1 MKNLLVEEARALI
14 LNQAQPLAQE
24 EVSLFEA
31 DGRVL
36 GEMIDALRD
45 QPPFAAS
52 AMDGWAIH
60 EADARAPGAKLRIIG
75 ESAAGRPFDG
85 KIGPGEAV
93 RIFTGAAMPMGADA
107 VVIQEDAEHHERQVT
122 LKVASGPHAHT
133 RSAGVDFKLSDQLLQ
148 PGARLDPWRIALA
161 AAAGRGTLRVR
172 RRPKVVLLST
182 GEEIV
187 SAGAPPGKFQIFDSG
202 GPALASLVRTW
213 GGEPVRLAPAR
224 DEVAAIADAV
234 RSSAGE
240 VVVTIGGASVGDY
253 DLVKPALAALGLE
266 LIFESVRMR
275 PGKPTWF
282 GRLADGRLVVGL
294 PGNPSSALVC
304 AQLFLRPLVMALQG
318 ADPGVRLIQAQTTT
332 ALPANGPRDHWMR
345 AKLGHNGAVLTAEPM
360 RDQDSS
366 LVKVFA
372 ESDALLRRPI
382 DAPAA
387 EVQSLVEVLPLE
399 RLS

>member
-1 MKNLLVEEARALI
+1 MKNLLVEAARALI
-14 LNQAQPLAQE
+14 LDQVETLAAE

-60 EADARAPGAKLRIIG
+60 ESEARKAGARLRIIG
-75 ESAAGRPFDG
+75 ESAAGRAFDG
-85 KIGPGEAV
+85 KLAAGEAV
-93 RIFTGAAMPMGADA
+93 RIFTGAAMPKGADA
-107 VVIQEDAEHHERQVT
+107 VVIQEEAEQDSGFVT

-133 RSAGVDFKLSDQLLQ
+133 RSPGIDFKLSDQLLQ
-148 PGARLDPWRIALA
+148 PGVRLDPWRIALA
-161 AAAGRGTLRVR
+161 AAAGRARLRVR
-172 RRPKVVLLST
+172 RRPRVAILST

-187 SAGAPPGKFQIFDSG
+187 SVGVEPGKFQIFDSG
-202 GPALASLVRTW
+202 SPALASLVRIW
-213 GGEPVRLAPAR
+213 GGEAVRLAPAA
-224 DEVAAIADAV
+224 DDVDAIADAV
-234 RSSAGE
+234 RGADGD

-266 LIFESVRMR
+266 LIFESVKMR

-304 AQLFLRPLVMALQG
+304 AQLFLRPLLMALQG
-318 ADPGVRLIQAQTTT
+318 ADTAVRTLQAKTTL
-332 ALPANGPRDHWMR
+332 ALPANGPREHWMR
-345 AKLGHNGAVLTAEPM
+345 AILRHDGAALTAEPM

-382 DAPAA
+382 DAPPAA
-387 EVQSLVEVLPLE
+387 AGDLVEVLPLE
-399 RLS
+399 RLR

>member
-14 LNQAQPLAQE
+14 LRQVEPLAQE
-24 EVSLFEA
+24 EVSLFDA

-36 GEMIDALRD
+36 GELIDALRD

-60 EADARAPGAKLRIIG
+60 EADARTPGARLTIIG

-85 KIGPGEAV
+85 KVGPGEAV
-93 RIFTGAAMPMGADA
+93 RIFTGAAMPKGADA
-107 VVIQEDAEHHERQVT
+107 VVIQEDAERHDGQVT
-122 LKVASGPHAHT
+122 IKVASGPHAHT
-133 RSAGVDFKLSDQLLQ
+133 RSPGIDFKLSDQLLE
-148 PGARLDPWRIALA
+148 PGVRLDPWRIGLA
-161 AAAGRGTLRVR
+161 AASGRATLRVR
-172 RRPKVVLLST
+172 RRPKVAILST

-187 SAGAPPGKFQIFDSG
+187 SVGVDPGKFQIFDSG
-202 GPALASLVRTW
+202 SPALASLVRAW
-213 GGEPVRLAPAR
+213 GGEAVRLAPAA
-224 DEVAAIADAV
+224 DDVTAIADAV
-234 RSSAGE
+234 RVAGGD

-266 LIFESVRMR
+266 LIFESIRMR
-275 PGKPTWF
+275 PGKPTWS
-282 GRLADGRLVVGL
+282 GRLADGRLVLGL

-304 AQLFLRPLVMALQG
+304 AQLFLRPLLMALQG
-318 ADPGVRLIQAQTTT
+318 ADATVHLIQAQTTS
-332 ALPANGPRDHWMR
+332 ALPANGPREHWMR
-345 AKLGHNGAVLTAEPM
+345 AKLSHTGAVLTAEPM

-372 ESDALLRRPI
+372 ESDALIRRPI
-382 DAPAA
+382 EAPPA
-387 EVQSLVEVLPLE
+387 EAQSLVEVLPLE